1 MFRQVARKS
10 LQSSGRLSVTRTSQ
24 RSVGMDLGMY
34 NVSYKWGAY
43 QDPVFT
49 AIFQTVSLG
58 FLVFI
63 FYHSFY
69 DGDHHLP
76 GRGSVIRP
84 KFQHQ
89 MDALYLNEELGLPSA
104 HQPAVPAEDT
114 EE

>member
-1 MFRQVARKS
+1 
-10 LQSSGRLSVTRTSQ
+10 
-24 RSVGMDLGMY
+24 MDLGMY

-49 AIFQTVSLG
+49 AMFQTVSLG

-89 MDALYLNEELGLPSA
+89 MDALYLNEELGLPSTN
-104 HQPAVPAEDT
+104 QPAASAVEVRYSLLSPIIIFVLGS
-114 EE
+114 